1 MMNRVEL
8 ETRLLQKIRGLPND
22 KLIELYD
29 FADFLK
35 SRLPTPNTPRK
46 LSFVEFIRCSPL
58 YKLEELE
65 FERDQSVCRSI
76 EL

>member
-29 FADFLK
+29 
-35 SRLPTPNTPRK
+35 SRI
-46 LSFVEFIRCSPL
+46 F
-58 YKLEELE
+58 
-65 FERDQSVCRSI
+65 
-76 EL
+76 